1 MKLNA
6 ARSVVAIVFMGIVA
20 SGCGQFRNSAI
31 PLCDVRD
38 RNASSLIL
46 MAQAVP
52 SAAYVPCISE
62 FPAGWSYG
70 GERLRNGRP
79 EFWLDSDRAGFR
91 AVTVTLTRSC
101 DTSDAVEVPIET
113 GEPQME
119 RYEEPDSL
127 LPAISGRRYYVF
139 PGGCVTYGF
148 AFLHGATFAQVVEA
162 SEALTF
168 ISRAEG
174 SALLAKNGLI
184 LCGRDVR
191 CPG

>member
-1 MKLNA
+1 VNL
-6 ARSVVAIVFMGIVA
+6 ARPIIALVAVGIVA
-20 SGCGQFRNSAI
+20 SGCGQFRNTAI

-38 RNASSLIL
+38 RNSSSLIL

-52 SAAYVPCISE
+52 SAAYIPCISE
-62 FPAGWSYG
+62 FPAGWRFG

-127 LPAISGRRYYVF
+127 PPNLSGDRYYVF
-139 PGGCVTYGF
+139 AGGCVTYRF
-148 AFLHGATFAQVVEA
+148 AFLPGATYAQVVEA

-174 SALLAKNGLI
+174 AALLAKNGLI
-184 LCGRDVR
+184 LCGRGVR